1 MKAWQLIVGGL
12 VAGGLIVVGEAILNL
27 LLLGEEWAS
36 LFARLGIAQPTL
48 PVAVQGVA
56 KLLMLGVFAVWL
68 AGHLRYSFHFPYQSG
83 LVAGLI
89 VWVLVWAWVQWGMV
103 LAGYVSL
110 RIAVTT
116 IAWGLWELP
125 LAVGA
130 GTWVAWR
137 LGNSVSLMPNSRG
150 AIT

>member
-27 LLLGEEWAS
+27 LLLGEEWAL
-36 LFARLGIAQPTL
+36 LFARLGITQPTL

-130 GTWVAWR
+130 GTWVARR

>member
-1 MKAWQLIVGGL
+1 MRAWPLIVGGL
-12 VAGGLIVVGEAILNL
+12 AAGSLIVVGEAILNL
-27 LLLGEEWAS
+27 LLLAEEWTV
-36 LFARLGIAQPTL
+36 LFARLGIAQPTVL
-48 PVAVQGVA
+48 VAVQGVA

-83 LVAGLI
+83 LAAGLI
-89 VWVLVWAWVQWGMV
+89 VWILVWAWVQWGMV

-125 LAVGA
+125 LAVGV
-130 GTWVAWR
+130 GTWVAWQ
-137 LGNSVSLMPNSRG
+137 LGNATSLKPSSRG
-150 AIT
+150 AAT

>member
-27 LLLGEEWAS
+27 LLLGEEWAL

-137 LGNSVSLMPNSRG
+137 LGNSVSLMPNSTG

>member
-1 MKAWQLIVGGL
+1 MRALPLIVGGL
-12 VAGGLIVVGEAILNL
+12 AAGSLIVVGEAILNL
-27 LLLGEEWAS
+27 LLLAEEWTV
-36 LFARLGIAQPTL
+36 LFARLGIVQPTVL
-48 PVAVQGVA
+48 VAVQGVA

-83 LVAGLI
+83 LVAGFI
-89 VWVLVWAWVQWGMV
+89 VWVLVWAWVQWGMA

-110 RIAVTT
+110 RIAATT
-116 IAWGLWELP
+116 MAWGLWELP

-137 LGNSVSLMPNSRG
+137 LGNSVSLMPNSKG

>member
-12 VAGGLIVVGEAILNL
+12 AAGGLIVVGEAILNL
-27 LLLGEEWAS
+27 LLLGEEWAL
-36 LFARLGIAQPTL
+36 LFASLGLTQPTL

-103 LAGYVSL
+103 LAGYVPL

>member
-27 LLLGEEWAS
+27 LLLGEEWAL